1 MDMNFVVVGCG
12 RVGRH
17 LASYLL
23 EHGHNVTVIDKKANS
38 FRKIERHPNLKT
50 IVGPGFDR
58 KVLESAKIGEADGLA
73 AVTSGDNSNV
83 VIARVAKE
91 IFKVPHVT
99 ARIYDPDRASLYQR
113 LGISTVASVS
123 WSTDQ
128 FIKRLAPENDSTDWV
143 DPTGEVVIVEKLL
156 PKIWA
161 GKSLASLNVP
171 GKSSI
176 IAINHLGQ
184 SHVVSEDVKG
194 HEDDRIFLACQK
206 EFIDN
211 LDKLIRNGDHE

>member
-1 MDMNFVVVGCG
+1 MQFVVVGCG
-12 RVGRH
+12 RVGIH
-17 LASYLL
+17 LSNYLIG
-23 EHGHNVTVIDKKANS
+23 HGHQVTIIDKKPIS
-38 FRKIERHPNLKT
+38 FRKIERHPNLTT
-50 IVGPGFDR
+50 IVGTGFDR
-58 KVLESAKIGEADGLA
+58 KVLESAKISEADGLA

-99 ARIYDPDRASLYQR
+99 ARIYDPARASLYQR

-123 WSTDQ
+123 WSTEQ

-156 PKIWA
+156 PDLWA
-161 GKSLASLNVP
+161 GKPLSPLNIP

-176 IAINHLGQ
+176 IAVNHLGK
-184 SHVVSEDVKG
+184 SSVAAEDAKG

-206 EFIDN
+206 QF
-211 LDKLIRNGDHE
+211 LDELEDLIRNGAEQ